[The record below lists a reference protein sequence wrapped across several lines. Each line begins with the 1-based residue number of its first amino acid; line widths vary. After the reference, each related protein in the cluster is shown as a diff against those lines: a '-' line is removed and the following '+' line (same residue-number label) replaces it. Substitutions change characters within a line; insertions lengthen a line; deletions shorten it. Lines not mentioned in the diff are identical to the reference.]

1 VELLKKCRGFEP
13 VSPEGLSKVAEMVET
28 FESKGF
34 YGRVFINES
43 YKEPK
48 RKTKKSAGSD
58 IYYTGGMEVA
68 IPPNDK
74 VIIITNI
81 KSYMQDGEVLL
92 ADVRSSQ
99 GLFSD
104 LMICNTVGVID
115 SDYYNN
121 KGNEGNI
128 AIALRNLGK
137 DIIIIHS
144 GDAIAQ
150 LIFTPFLQP
159 DNPSLEQDRLS
170 GYGSTGQ

>member
-1 VELLKKCRGFEP
+1 MELLLKRRGFES
-13 VSPEGLSKVAEMVET
+13 VSLEGLSKVAGMVET

-34 YGRVFINES
+34 YGRVFINEG

-48 RKTKKSAGSD
+48 RKTRKSAGSD
-58 IYYTGGMEVA
+58 IYYTGKMPVTIE
-68 IPPNDK
+68 PNEK
-74 VIIITNI
+74 VIFITNV
-81 KSYMQDGEVLL
+81 KAYMNDEEVLL

-99 GLFSD
+99 GIFSD
-104 LMICNTVGVID
+104 LMICNTIGVID

-128 AIALRNLGK
+128 AVALRNLGN
-137 DIIIIHS
+137 DHVTINT

-150 LIFTPFLQP
+150 LIFTPYLTP
-159 DNPSLEQDRLS
+159 DNPSLEQERLS